1 MDKSVRGKSLLS
13 RYLSTLDNESS
24 GREMFPRAPLYEV
37 LIYPFS

>member
-13 RYLSTLDNESS
+13 RDLNRLDNESL
-24 GREMFPRAPLYEV
+24 GREMFPRGPLYEV